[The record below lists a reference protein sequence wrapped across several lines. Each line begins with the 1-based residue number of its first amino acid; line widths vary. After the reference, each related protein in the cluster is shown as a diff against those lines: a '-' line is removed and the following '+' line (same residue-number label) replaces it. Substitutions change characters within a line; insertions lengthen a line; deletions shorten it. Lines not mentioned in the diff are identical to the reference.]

1 MNLFQIYRN
10 LILPLIILN
19 IAIEIYFLLPACL
32 AEQTAHF
39 LLDGRRNEACTV
51 AILIIIGT
59 TMLADE
65 PLAHEWLYATRH
77 VGIEDMHHAFC
88 KLYLL

>member
-19 IAIEIYFLLPACL
+19 IAVEVYFLLPTSL

-39 LLDGRRNEACTV
+39 LLDGRRDEACTV
-51 AILIIIGT
+51 AILIIIVSASFLKISCSVIT
-59 TMLADE
+59 SFAITLQR
-65 PLAHEWLYATRH
+65 Y
-77 VGIEDMHHAFC
+77 
-88 KLYLL
+88 K